1 MTAAM
6 RSAKQWESRPRHIS
20 GESPTILNSYRVPT
34 LAVML
39 RIFRLATPRLAMCS
53 CASASHHAE
62 RPSWKMLKLFARG
75 VPAWAL
81 VLSATT

>member
-1 MTAAM
+1 
-6 RSAKQWESRPRHIS
+6 
-20 GESPTILNSYRVPT
+20 

-75 VPAWAL
+75 VPASAL
-81 VLSATT
+81 VLSATTWSISSVRHTIFLPVGHRLALRYMRQSVGHRCS